1 MDEGVE
7 GVPDEEEADFGG
19 RCGAW
24 EEGERGAVGC

>member
-19 RCGAW
+19 RFVPG